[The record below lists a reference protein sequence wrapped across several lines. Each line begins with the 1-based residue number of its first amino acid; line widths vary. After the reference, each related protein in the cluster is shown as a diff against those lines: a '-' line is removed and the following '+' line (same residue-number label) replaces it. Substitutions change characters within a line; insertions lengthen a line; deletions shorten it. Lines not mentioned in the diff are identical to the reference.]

1 MLNGVLQY
9 LKSLIPQRKEEEIL
23 LDTHNIIETLFLL
36 VLGLFRKIA
45 RFKLERKGDSTVGI
59 FLIDLGVIFSF
70 LGLVPL
76 MLCNALTLIF
86 PEDPAR
92 NFYFLEI
99 FVISFFISISWTGF
113 VYLNHN
119 FRNLIGAKILSIQID
134 YERSSDQRYHTFIRQ
149 YFNGTCLKWKS
160 GREFRVHLRSATY
173 LLFIIIFGLKIFCE
187 PFLQFLLHVFTNYSI
202 ELAVIL
208 LILYIFTFILCSLF
222 FLIIWYV
229 LFSVALI
236 LSFLFGVSLDIPIE
250 INPLLEMG
258 GTKEYGNIII
268 KSIYLAS
275 FSIASIPLLLAI
287 SKLGAMGEIEIV
299 QLTSQTFG
307 NLTSELRYSL
317 VNSIGETSINN
328 LLTYSSYLIVLFSFI
343 ILSIMIT
350 VLLHDRIKQRK
361 MELIQR
367 IESQITSVDFIQTDN
382 QNDRDRRQY
391 LLDIYEKTI
400 RSSEWPIKKTF
411 VIELIISAL
420 PIIISYLL

>member
-1 MLNGVLQY
+1 
-9 LKSLIPQRKEEEIL
+9 
-23 LDTHNIIETLFLL
+23 
-36 VLGLFRKIA
+36 
-45 RFKLERKGDSTVGI
+45 
-59 FLIDLGVIFSF
+59 
-70 LGLVPL
+70 
-76 MLCNALTLIF
+76 
-86 PEDPAR
+86 
-92 NFYFLEI
+92 
-99 FVISFFISISWTGF
+99 
-113 VYLNHN
+113 
-119 FRNLIGAKILSIQID
+119 
-134 YERSSDQRYHTFIRQ
+134 
-149 YFNGTCLKWKS
+149 
-160 GREFRVHLRSATY
+160 LRSATY

-411 VIELIISAL
+411 VIELIISAV
-420 PIIISYLL
+420 PIIITNLL

>member
-1 MLNGVLQY
+1 
-9 LKSLIPQRKEEEIL
+9 
-23 LDTHNIIETLFLL
+23 
-36 VLGLFRKIA
+36 
-45 RFKLERKGDSTVGI
+45 
-59 FLIDLGVIFSF
+59 
-70 LGLVPL
+70 
-76 MLCNALTLIF
+76 
-86 PEDPAR
+86 
-92 NFYFLEI
+92 
-99 FVISFFISISWTGF
+99 
-113 VYLNHN
+113 
-119 FRNLIGAKILSIQID
+119 
-134 YERSSDQRYHTFIRQ
+134 
-149 YFNGTCLKWKS
+149 
-160 GREFRVHLRSATY
+160 
-173 LLFIIIFGLKIFCE
+173 
-187 PFLQFLLHVFTNYSI
+187 
-202 ELAVIL
+202 
-208 LILYIFTFILCSLF
+208 
-222 FLIIWYV
+222 
-229 LFSVALI
+229 
-236 LSFLFGVSLDIPIE
+236 
-250 INPLLEMG
+250 MG